1 MRQMDGRGGPYRG
14 EFLHSGG
21 GVPVEYHDAYGHGG
35 DETKAMAMGGMGGM
49 AAAMPNA
56 LDDPNT
62 DWAGGV
68 AMQSLIGQYDGAP
81 SGHHHIP
88 RRSGSFERERGGK
101 GVESRRRG
109 AHGRKR
115 GRGGASEGYG
125 SGMGEGYGSRG
136 RARRS
141 LRFFGAF
148 VSLRLLSHRRASFP
162 RLRQRRRERGRRQ
175 GAQALRVA
183 DRAPPRVRER
193 RL

>member
-1 MRQMDGRGGPYRG
+1 
-14 EFLHSGG
+14 
-21 GVPVEYHDAYGHGG
+21 
-35 DETKAMAMGGMGGM
+35 MAMGM
-49 AAAMPNA
+49 AAPVAGLPMSPAHNA

-148 VSLRLLSHRRASFP
+148 VALRLLSHRRASFP